1 MRVRDFAERVGVSRQ
16 AIYHRIKRDLAPY
29 AKLQNGETLISI
41 EALKL
46 FDSKTTNDLSN
57 SQSNEQSNL
66 QSNFDT
72 SKTSPTETIKHISEQ
87 ASELERK
94 QIEIEQLR
102 AQLAV
107 KDKQIDTL
115 TTSLDRLLTINQTQS
130 DNFASQFDRLTGQID
145 ILQNQNDNQ
154 AQHIM
159 LQSERLSC
167 LLSQQQVLTH
177 TIAADEQH
185 EPESILQEP
194 QEEETFWNK
203 LQKFFKKI

>member
-72 SKTSPTETIKHISEQ
+72 SKTAPTETIKHISEQ

-177 TIAADEQH
+177 TIAADEH
-185 EPESILQEP
+185 DTEPLLEQPEH
-194 QEEETFWNK
+194 ETFWNK
-203 LQKFFKKI
+203 LQKFFKK

>member
-177 TIAADEQH
+177 TIAADEH
-185 EPESILQEP
+185 DTEPLLEQPEH
-194 QEEETFWNK
+194 ETFWNK
-203 LQKFFKKI
+203 LQKFFKK